1 MTEIKCAERSAGWM
15 PRRRLLASAIGAAV
29 LLGLFVSAPAAAGGD
44 AFTAEVLD
52 FRALGNDEYRIVL
65 RQMTGLYGS
74 DEVPAEPLVIHLRH
88 DDDVMRRVSK
98 DVVSREKY
106 LEAIELLKQ
115 QIAQSKTIQFGVIG
129 GMGGRGILPPTDD
142 EPGVHQSYSL
152 MIVQPP
158 YPKPGAKRIVF
169 AWPSPA

>member
-1 MTEIKCAERSAGWM
+1 MPSALPM
-15 PRRRLLASAIGAAV
+15 SNALTRTIGAV
-29 LLGLFVSAPAAAGGD
+29 LLLVLGIFASSAAVAGGD
-44 AFTAEVLD
+44 YFEAEVLD
-52 FRALGNDEYRIVL
+52 FRPLGNDEYRIVL

-88 DDDVMRRVSK
+88 DDDVMRRAPK
-98 DVVSREKY
+98 DLVSRENY

-115 QIAQSKTIQFGVIG
+115 QIAQSKTIEFGVIG

-152 MIVQPP
+152 SIIQPP
-158 YPKPGAKRIVF
+158 YPKPGAKSIVF
-169 AWPSPA
+169 AWPRPA

>member
-1 MTEIKCAERSAGWM
+1 MTQKAIA
-15 PRRRLLASAIGAAV
+15 RLLFVV
-29 LLGLFVSAPAAAGGD
+29 LALFVSTPAVAGGD
-44 AFTAEVLD
+44 AFTAEVLG
-52 FRALGNDEYRIVL
+52 FQAVGNDEYRIVL

-74 DEVPAEPLVIHLRH
+74 DEVAAEPLVIHLRH
-88 DDDVMRRVSK
+88 DDEVMRRAPK
-98 DVVSREKY
+98 DLVSREKY

-115 QIAQSKTIQFGVIG
+115 QIAQSKIIQFGVIG

-152 MIVQPP
+152 SIIQPP
-158 YPKPGAKRIVF
+158 YPKPGAKSIVF

>member
-1 MTEIKCAERSAGWM
+1 MTEIKGGERSGWM
-15 PRRRLLASAIGAAV
+15 PRRRLLAIGAV
-29 LLGLFVSAPAAAGGD
+29 LLLGLLAAQPAVAGGD

-65 RQMTGLYGS
+65 RQLTGLYGS

-88 DDDVMRRVSK
+88 DEDVMRRAPK
-98 DVVSREKY
+98 DLVSRENY

-115 QIAQSKTIQFGVIG
+115 QIAQSKTIEFGVIG

-152 MIVQPP
+152 SIIQPP
-158 YPKPGAKRIVF
+158 YPKPGAKSIVF
-169 AWPSPA
+169 AWPRPA

>member
-1 MTEIKCAERSAGWM
+1 MSRPRS
-15 PRRRLLASAIGAAV
+15 RAAV
-29 LLGLFVSAPAAAGGD
+29 IGSFLLLVFSFLGSTPAAAGGD

-52 FRALGNDEYRIVL
+52 FQPLGNDEYRIVL

-115 QIAQSKTIQFGVIG
+115 QIAQSKTIQFGVVG
-129 GMGGRGILPPTDD
+129 GFGGRGILPPTDD

-158 YPKPGAKRIVF
+158 YPKPGTTRIVF
-169 AWPSPA
+169 AWPRPA